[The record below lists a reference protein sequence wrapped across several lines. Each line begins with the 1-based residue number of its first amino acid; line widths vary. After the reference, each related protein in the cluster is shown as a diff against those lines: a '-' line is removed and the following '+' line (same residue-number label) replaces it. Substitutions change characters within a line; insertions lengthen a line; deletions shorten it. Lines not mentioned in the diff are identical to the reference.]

1 MRHGRIEQCMYVCV
15 GREKGICGSREG
27 SKIEILKKVSLN
39 GSDIECQP
47 LYNTLFMSYSSSA
60 RPVTKLIQFK
70 NTIKINIYSLLL
82 ISKYYLL
89 VQELLVNITFDSTG
103 ITSSF

>member
-47 LYNTLFMSYSSSA
+47 LYYTLFMSYSSSA

-70 NTIKINIYSLLL
+70 NTVLLKSIYTLMT
-82 ISKYYLL
+82 IYT
-89 VQELLVNITFDSTG
+89 NF
-103 ITSSF
+103 